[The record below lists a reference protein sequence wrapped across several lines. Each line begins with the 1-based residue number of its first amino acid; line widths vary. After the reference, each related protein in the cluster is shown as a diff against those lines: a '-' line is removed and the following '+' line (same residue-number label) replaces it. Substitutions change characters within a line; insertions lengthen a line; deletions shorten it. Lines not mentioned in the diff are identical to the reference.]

1 MVEDWKGSEIEI
13 MPITEEE
20 FTSHEWRRRKG
31 KLLAPEARAIVA
43 LEKETGIKF
52 PCRWNHS
59 REGCAGTA
67 ILRAVAR
74 RYGQTARF
82 RCEESTMYVW
92 RVS

>member
-1 MVEDWKGSEIEI
+1 VVEDWKGSEIEI

-20 FTSHEWRRRKG
+20 FTSHEWRRRKRRSTS
-31 KLLAPEARAIVA
+31 PEARAIVA

-59 REGCAGTA
+59 REGCAGAA
-67 ILRAVAR
+67 ILRAVTR

-82 RCEESTMYVW
+82 RCAESTMYVW
-92 RVS
+92 RVE